1 MTPRALLL
9 VGPTG
14 AGKSPQGML
23 LEKAGAGLHF
33 DFGHEL
39 RQSVADPAQ
48 APFPPQDAAF
58 VRSLLNACAL
68 LPDDRFDI
76 ALAVLRAFIKRR
88 ALNPAT
94 QRLILNGL
102 PRHEA
107 QARDLAPH
115 VRVDKIAVLE
125 AAPEVLAQR
134 VERRRAGLT
143 LDHAGRD
150 DDHAPAIAAKL
161 RVYEAQTRP
170 LIAFYATQPGVE
182 ILRLT
187 VHATT
192 TDASLHSPLLAFC
205 ASPST

>member
-9 VGPTG
+9 IGPTG

-39 RQSVADPAQ
+39 RQSVADPAA
-48 APFPPQDAAF
+48 APFPPRDAEF
-58 VRSLLNACAL
+58 VRSLIQSCAL
-68 LPDDRFDI
+68 LPHDRFDI
-76 ALAVLRAFIKRR
+76 ALAVLRAFMKRR
-88 ALNPAT
+88 AFDPAA

-115 VRVDKIAVLE
+115 VHVDKVAVLE
-125 AAPEVLAQR
+125 AAASVLAQR

-150 DDHAPAIAAKL
+150 DDHAAAIAAKL

-170 LIAFYATQPGVE
+170 LIAFYASQPGVE

-187 VHATT
+187 VDGTT
-192 TDASLHSPLLAFC
+192 TDATLHAALLDFC
-205 ASPST
+205 SNR